1 MKVDKVESRCEA
13 AIFLQIIMETHVLIK
28 YIYHPGLHQW
38 ICNINRSLKLTKMM
52 RFMTGEE
59 RDFRRERM

>member
-1 MKVDKVESRCEA
+1 MEVDKVESRCEA

-38 ICNINRSLKLTKMM
+38 ICNIINR
-52 RFMTGEE
+52 EE
-59 RDFRRERM
+59 RDFRRERI

>member
-1 MKVDKVESRCEA
+1 MEVDKVESRCEA

-38 ICNINRSLKLTKMM
+38 ICNINR
-52 RFMTGEE
+52 EE
-59 RDFRRERM
+59 RDFRRERI